1 MKSEKAPG
9 QKSHSRYFSLAL
21 FLSFSLS
28 FFLLGCGG
36 GKRPPAPIRTG
47 GGGVPSL
54 PSPDRSPVRVDQAPG
69 IRVLLKASFGSAAVE
84 GSDLPSLQRIQAEGG
99 KITLRDGRGLVLR
112 SGSGFRLQPLRG
124 SMLRLD
130 GVPYQGV
137 IEVFVNPLGTPVIVN
152 ELSLETYLQGVIPNE
167 LSSTGG
173 VQLEALKALT
183 IAARSFAFYSLGQN
197 ARRGFDVYSDNRS
210 QVYRGTSSQQPLS
223 NQAIDQ
229 TRGTIATYQN
239 KPIVAFYSST
249 CGGLTEGYQAAFQG
263 AHIPYLE
270 GGAACPDSAS
280 PNSTWEEHI
289 QVSRIQKNL
298 DRLAG
303 VGRLRK
309 LVSLRKGQWGRTV
322 EMRFVGDRGEKVLK
336 GLDIRSAL
344 GLKSIWIL
352 ALEPHHDNSG
362 YIVEIHA
369 RGRGWGHGVGL
380 CQTGTVELARQGWS
394 FERILKHYYKG
405 IDLTRRW

>member
-1 MKSEKAPG
+1 MC
-9 QKSHSRYFSLAL
+9 SLSL
-21 FLSFSLS
+21 FL
-28 FFLLGCGG
+28 FLLGCGG
-36 GKRPPAPIRTG
+36 GKRPPPPVMTG
-47 GGGVPSL
+47 GVGL
-54 PSPDRSPVRVDQAPG
+54 PSSPLPDRTPSRVDQAPG
-69 IRVLLKASFGSAAVE
+69 IRVLLKASFRSVAVE
-84 GSDLPSLQRIQAEGG
+84 GSDFPSLQRIQAEGG
-99 KITLRDGRGLVLR
+99 QITLRDESGRALR
-112 SGSGFRLQPLRG
+112 TGSGFRLNPRRG
-124 SMLRLD
+124 SVLRLD
-130 GVPYQGV
+130 GVPYQGAL
-137 IEVFVNPLGTPVIVN
+137 EVFVNPLGTPVIVN

-167 LSSTGG
+167 LSSAAGA
-173 VQLEALKALT
+173 QLEAIKALT
-183 IAARSFAFYSLGQN
+183 IAARSFASYSLGQN

-210 QVYRGTSSQQPLS
+210 QVYRGTSSEQPLS
-223 NQAIDQ
+223 NQAIQQ

-249 CGGLTEGYQAAFQG
+249 CGGLTEDYQAAFQG

-280 PNSTWEEHI
+280 PSSTWEEHI
-289 QVSRIQKNL
+289 EVSRIQRNL

-303 VGRLRK
+303 VGRLRG

-322 EMRFVGDRGEKVLK
+322 EMRFVGDQGEKVLK

-344 GLKSIWIL
+344 GLKSSWIL
-352 ALEPHHDNSG
+352 ALEPRRDRSG
-362 YIVEIHA
+362 YIVETHA

-380 CQTGTVELARQGWS
+380 CQMGTVELARQGWG